1 MRISDWSSDVV
12 SSDIFAI
19 GGAHRLLR
27 FLLACQESAEGRLP
41 VAGRPYL
48 ACIVERAGLP
58 LNEEPGP
65 VRRFLVVERRIPF
78 RAFQIGR
85 RVNEENRSLA
95 ASVRSHACGCPE
107 RRVVLRSEE
116 HTSELQTLMR
126 ISYAVFCCKKKS
138 YSNSNVHSNN

>member
-1 MRISDWSSDVV
+1 MKEADEMQRSLAMRGKDQRPSLILRQEIVECGCY
-12 SSDIFAI
+12 IPI
-19 GGAHRLLR
+19 GGAQRHLR

-65 VRRFLVVERRIPF
+65 VRRFLVVERRITF

-107 RRVVLRSEE
+107 RRVVLPEDW
-116 HTSELQTLMR
+116 TSTHL
-126 ISYAVFCCKKKS
+126 
-138 YSNSNVHSNN
+138 NSS